1 MFGYTKIIFFKLFW
15 VMCSYSISY
24 ASTSKFALYVEVPT
38 SKIEK
43 SHADYARD
51 SIAAEL
57 SRLNFQ
63 IITPQSVVEAV
74 GNVVG
79 GKDSNAH
86 ESLSENNMQSLA
98 SLLNADYFMCFTLN
112 DFRSE
117 SKDLPRFDRKI
128 YKHTLSANFRVIA
141 TDSASSSFG
150 KPISVTKNIPVT
162 SNIQIEVSKSGLINE
177 LIDDAVKELSSY
189 IIENEKKTTPI
200 TKSTNLPPRLTSP
213 SLSQLNS
220 LNREKVNIQISAK
233 VQEIVL
239 PEINKTK
246 DGNFIITGKNHEL
259 EAADAEVQI
268 DGVFIGNCSSDNN
281 LSVSPGIRRLK
292 VTRGGYVAFERTI
305 NAYNGLKLSI
315 QLKPTEDEIR
325 EWREQLAFLQQIKIG
340 ERLTEAEVLK
350 ARGVY
355 EYLKNSKFEVPSNVT
370 FKSLY

>member
-1 MFGYTKIIFFKLFW
+1 MSRYTKIIIFKLFW
-15 VMCSYSISY
+15 VMGSYALSH

-63 IITPQSVVEAV
+63 IITPQSVVDAV
-74 GNVVG
+74 GKVIGDNDRHDHG
-79 GKDSNAH
+79 
-86 ESLSENNMQSLA
+86 SLSDNNMQSLA
-98 SLLNADYFMCFTLN
+98 TLLDADYFMCFTLN
-112 DFRSE
+112 GFRSE

-128 YKHTLSANFRVIA
+128 YKHTLSANFRVVA
-141 TDSASSSFG
+141 TGSAASSFG
-150 KPISVTKNIPVT
+150 KSLSVTKNIPVT

-177 LIDDAVKELSSY
+177 LIDDAVSQLSAY
-189 IIENEKKTTPI
+189 IIEKEKNTNPSV
-200 TKSTNLPPRLTSP
+200 STNLPPRLNSP
-213 SLSQLNS
+213 SLTQLKTG
-220 LNREKVNIQISAK
+220 NREKVNIQISAK
-233 VQEIVL
+233 IQQIVL
-239 PEINKTK
+239 PEITKNK
-246 DGNFIITGKNHEL
+246 DGSFMITGNNHTL

-268 DGVFIGNCSSDNN
+268 DGVFVGNCSSDDN

-305 NAYNGLKLSI
+305 NAYNGLKLAI
-315 QLKPTEDEIR
+315 QLKPTADEIR

-340 ERLTEAEVLK
+340 ERLTEAELLK

-355 EYLKNSKFEVPSNVT
+355 EYLKNSKFEMPSNIT
-370 FKSLY
+370 YKSLY

>member
-1 MFGYTKIIFFKLFW
+1 MFGYTRIIFFKLFW
-15 VMCSYSISY
+15 VVCSYAISY

-74 GNVVG
+74 GKVKG
-79 GKDSNAH
+79 GNDKHAH

-128 YKHTLSANFRVIA
+128 YKHTLSANFRVVA
-141 TDSASSSFG
+141 TDSAASSFG
-150 KPISVTKNIPVT
+150 KSLSVTKNIPVT

-177 LIDDAVKELSSY
+177 LIDDAVKQLSAF
-189 IIENEKKTTPI
+189 IIEKEKNNTP
-200 TKSTNLPPRLTSP
+200 TAATNLPPRLNSP
-213 SLSQLNS
+213 SLTQLKTGS
-220 LNREKVNIQISAK
+220 REKVNIQVSAK

-239 PEINKTK
+239 PEITKNK
-246 DGNFIITGKNHEL
+246 DGSFMITGKNHTL
-259 EAADAEVQI
+259 EVADAEVQI

-340 ERLTEAEVLK
+340 ERLTEAELLK

-355 EYLKNSKFEVPSNVT
+355 EYLKNSKFEMPSNIT
-370 FKSLY
+370 YKSLY